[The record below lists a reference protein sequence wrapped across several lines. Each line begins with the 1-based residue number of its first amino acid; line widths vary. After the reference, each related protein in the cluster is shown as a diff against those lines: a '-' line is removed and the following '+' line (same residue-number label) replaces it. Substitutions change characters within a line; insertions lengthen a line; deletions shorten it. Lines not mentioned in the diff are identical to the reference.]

1 MDNIVGLLIG
11 VMVCIIVLY
20 NVALPTINTSI
31 NTSGPGTAN
40 LSTANYNL
48 SLVIPTLLITTIIVF
63 VVRGMLA

>member
-31 NTSGPGTAN
+31 NTSGAGTAN